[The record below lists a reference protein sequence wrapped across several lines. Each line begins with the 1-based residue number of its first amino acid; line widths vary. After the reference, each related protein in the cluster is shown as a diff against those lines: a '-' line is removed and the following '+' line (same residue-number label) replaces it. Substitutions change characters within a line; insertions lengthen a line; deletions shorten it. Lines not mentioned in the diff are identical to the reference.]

1 MATSAQTPPR
11 PRRGEVWIVDL
22 DPTLGHEQAGRRPG
36 LVISVDGFNQ
46 SAAELAIVLPVTS
59 RKKSVRSHVPIQARE
74 AGLKVESFIKCE
86 DVRSIST
93 RRLRRRLGSASAS
106 TLQAVEERLRILIG
120 L

>member
-1 MATSAQTPPR
+1 MAAPVPK
-11 PRRGEVWIVDL
+11 PRRGEIWIVDL

-36 LVISVDGFNQ
+36 LVISVNAFNR

-59 RKKSVRSHVPIQARE
+59 RKKGIRSHVPIPAGE
-74 AGLKVESFIKCE
+74 AGLRVSSFVKCE

-93 RRLRRRLGSASAS
+93 RRMSRRLGGASAA
-106 TLQAVEERLRILIG
+106 TLQAVEERLRILMG